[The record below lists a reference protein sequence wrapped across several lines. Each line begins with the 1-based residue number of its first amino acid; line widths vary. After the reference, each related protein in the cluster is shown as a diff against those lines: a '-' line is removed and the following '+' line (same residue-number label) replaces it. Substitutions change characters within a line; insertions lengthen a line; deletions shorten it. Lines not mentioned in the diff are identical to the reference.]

1 VNNFQSAVFQFQNR
15 VLKCVYL
22 IFFSGSLAD
31 DGDNSVFEGSEG
43 GSSVPRTPTE
53 GTLTPVSTPA
63 EDPQR

>member
-1 VNNFQSAVFQFQNR
+1 MSKFKVKSDELVT
-15 VLKCVYL
+15 LWIC
-22 IFFSGSLAD
+22 SLAD

-63 EDPQR
+63 EDLQR